1 MKKLFIF
8 FIIINLSIY
17 SCNSENEKDL
27 NNFVSDEQK
36 FSIFSYE
43 VNSIY
48 DLFKSRYGFSEISE
62 EHELIKKLLL
72 EEIYDN
78 ELNFIFG
85 IIFPLPEFTT
95 NHSPKLLVISPRNK
109 IYREDELLLNHDLSV
124 QEIKDIEE
132 SVQSEIDYSSIVINI
147 GGVAAYPSIIKDS
160 DNYGDLFKAHAHE
173 WLHQYLILFP
183 LGRAYF
189 KDPNMKIVNETLA
202 NIYSERLFNSVCS
215 KKIKLQ
221 DSICK
226 SKVKE
231 LPGKFNYELFIRNL
245 RLDVDELLE
254 LGKINQA
261 EELMES
267 SRFELEKRGYY
278 IRKIN
283 QAWFA
288 FNGTYADS
296 PASSSNVDQEIESF
310 IDSQESFGIAIRK
323 LRKVKDFE
331 EYKILIAQK
340 K

>member
-1 MKKLFIF
+1 MKKVLIF
-8 FIIINLSIY
+8 FLIINLSIY
-17 SCNSENEKDL
+17 SCSSENEKDL
-27 NNFVSDEQK
+27 NNFVSGEQK

-43 VNSIY
+43 VKSIY
-48 DLFKSRYGFSEISE
+48 DLFKSRYGLSKISE
-62 EHELIKKLLL
+62 EHKLIKELLL

-78 ELNFIFG
+78 NLNFIFG

-95 NHSPKLLVISPRNK
+95 DYSPKLLVISPRDR
-109 IYREDELLLNHDLSV
+109 IYREDELLLNHDLSL
-124 QEIKDIEE
+124 QEIEDIEE
-132 SVQSEIDYSSIVINI
+132 SVRSEIDYSSIVVNI
-147 GGVAAYPSIIKDS
+147 GGVAAYPSIIKDTN
-160 DNYGDLFKAHAHE
+160 NYGDLFKAHAHE

-183 LGRAYF
+183 LGRSYF
-189 KDPNMKIVNETLA
+189 KDQNMKIVNETLA

-221 DSICK
+221 DFMCK

-231 LPGKFNYELFIRNL
+231 SPDKFNYELFIRNL
-245 RLDVDELLE
+245 RLDVDQLLQ
-254 LGKINQA
+254 LGKVNQA

-267 SRFELEKRGYY
+267 SRLELEKRGYY

-296 PASSSNVDQEIESF
+296 PTSSSNVDQEIELF
-310 IDSQESFGIAIRK
+310 IDSQESFSEAIRK
-323 LRKVKDFE
+323 LRKIKDFE
-331 EYKILIAQK
+331 EYKILIDQK

>member
-8 FIIINLSIY
+8 IIIINLSIY

-27 NNFVSDEQK
+27 NNFVLDEQK

-48 DLFKSRYGFSEISE
+48 DLFKSRYGFSKISE
-62 EHELIKKLLL
+62 EHKLIKKLLL

-85 IIFPLPEFTT
+85 IVFPLPEFTT
-95 NHSPKLLVISPRNK
+95 GHSPKLLVISPRDK
-109 IYREDELLLNHDLSV
+109 IYREDELLLDHDLSS
-124 QEIKDIEE
+124 QEIEDIEE
-132 SVQSEIDYSSIVINI
+132 SVQSEIDYSSIVVNI
-147 GGVAAYPSIIKDS
+147 GGIAAYPSIIKDS

-173 WLHQYLILFP
+173 WLHQYLIFFP

-202 NIYSERLFNSVCS
+202 NIYSERLFNNVCS

-231 LPGKFNYELFIRNL
+231 SPDKFNYELFIKNL
-245 RLDVDELLE
+245 RLDVDQLLE

-267 SRFELEKRGYY
+267 SRLELEKRGYY

-296 PASSSNVDQEIESF
+296 PTSSSNVDQEIELF
-310 IDSQESFGIAIRK
+310 IDSQESFSEAIRK

-331 EYKILIAQK
+331 EYEILINQK